1 MAISIQCDEQ
11 LNYDFIV
18 SVILLEA
25 DSAAAFVFK
34 IQTLGQIA

>member
-18 SVILLEA
+18 SVILLEV
-25 DSAAAFVFK
+25 DSAAFVFK
-34 IQTLGQIA
+34 VQTLGQIA